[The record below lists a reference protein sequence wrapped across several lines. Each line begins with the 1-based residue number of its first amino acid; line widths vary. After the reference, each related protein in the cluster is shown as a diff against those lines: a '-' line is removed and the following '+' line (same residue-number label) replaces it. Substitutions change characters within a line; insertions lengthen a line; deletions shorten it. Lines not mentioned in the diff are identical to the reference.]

1 MAALTC
7 ALSTAATIG
16 CKPEKPGE
24 ERAQPEMRLE
34 SVQFR
39 AYRGG
44 DLSAVGSADELVYR
58 RDVGD
63 LEARGASIQFPQE
76 GAAPVRVS
84 APILIGDVPARAF
97 EARGGIVAVRG
108 TDEARTES
116 ARYAEADGLLRGDRP
131 VEVTGAGYRLVG
143 PSFTLDPRSGDLA
156 LRGGVRLVAAGPA
169 GATGRGR

>member
-1 MAALTC
+1 MAVVAC
-7 ALSTAATIG
+7 ALSTAAVAG
-16 CKPEKPGE
+16 CQPEKPGE

-44 DLSAVGSADELVYR
+44 DLSAVGSADEVVYR
-58 RDVGD
+58 RDLGD

-84 APILIGDVPARAF
+84 APVLTGDVPSRSF
-97 EARGGIVAVRG
+97 EARGGVLAGRG

-116 ARYAEADGLLRGDRP
+116 ARYAEADGLVRGDRP
-131 VEVTGAGYRLVG
+131 VEVTGPGYRLVA

-156 LRGGVRLVAAGPA
+156 LRGGVRLVAAGAA
-169 GATGRGR
+169 GPQGRSR